1 MEQTTFSKTAQAVEL
16 LAVSILINELCK
28 DAYVVENLE
37 EHRLKLDMLATIILS
52 TYKPAEA

>member
-1 MEQTTFSKTAQAVEL
+1 MEQTPFSKTAQAVEL

-28 DAYVVENLE
+28 EAHVVGNLE